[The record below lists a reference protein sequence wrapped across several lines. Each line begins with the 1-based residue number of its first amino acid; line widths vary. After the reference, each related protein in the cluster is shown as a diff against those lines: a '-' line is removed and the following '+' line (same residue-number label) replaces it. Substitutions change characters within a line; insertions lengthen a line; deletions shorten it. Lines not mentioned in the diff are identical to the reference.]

1 MPIVQAL
8 MDKLVKQYGEE
19 RAKRVYYAMESEGSG
34 PFGPKGKHRDMHE
47 AFVAKHGLPGPNGT
61 GKRKSVGVRSRPKV
75 TRRRR
80 K

>member
-47 AFVAKHGLPGPNGT
+47 AFVVKHGLPGPNRT
-61 GKRKSVGVRSRPKV
+61 GKRKAATPKGRRPRV
-75 TRRRR
+75 VRRR
-80 K
+80 